1 MSGGIFN
8 KLKNPCCG
16 TVAEMLCGFDSN
28 KVTAVDCTAEYL
40 TALACINRKAFACES
55 RCVESCFTFNNNAV
69 KRNSF
74 VWLDFNDTSDFNAF
88 GRNNL
93 FRTVNNNCCCIGT
106 NVCKLFNVTAGCVNC
121 SILQNFTDRKEDCYH
136 CRLNKIAKTE
146 CRNYR
151 NSHKCCFV
159 NSQL

>member
-8 KLKNPCCG
+8 KLKNSCCG

-28 KVTAVDCTAEYL
+28 KVTAVDCAAEYL
-40 TALACINRKAFACES
+40 TALACVNRKAFACES
-55 RCVESCFTFNNNAV
+55 RCVESCFTFDNNAV

-93 FRTVNNNCCCIGT
+93 FRTD
-106 NVCKLFNVTAGCVNC
+106 AD
-121 SILQNFTDRKEDCYH
+121 SILCGEF
-136 CRLNKIAKTE
+136 AK
-146 CRNYR
+146 
-151 NSHKCCFV
+151 
-159 NSQL
+159 